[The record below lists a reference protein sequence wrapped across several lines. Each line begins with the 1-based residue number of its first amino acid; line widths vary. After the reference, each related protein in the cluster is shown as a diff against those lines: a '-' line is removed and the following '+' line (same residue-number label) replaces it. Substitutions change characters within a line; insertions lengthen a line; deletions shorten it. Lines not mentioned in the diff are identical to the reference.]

1 MENERFQP
9 VGCDSPVAAQP
20 SVQAVQRKTL
30 HIPYFSAA
38 VLAVIVLGC
47 LFCDLFI
54 PCDPAYMDLYHANQA
69 PCAAYWF
76 GTDAMGRDIFSM
88 IWYGGRLSLLIGMLS
103 SLLSTAIAVCYGT
116 ASALSPAWLD
126 GLMTRLLEIFLS
138 IPNLLLMILI
148 QAALGKASVLRI
160 SLVLGVASW
169 MSIAK
174 VVRSEVLRLRESG
187 FIVAARCMGAGF
199 AHNLWKHFLPNLFPT
214 IMFMIVMNVRG
225 AILSE
230 STLSFLGIG
239 LPLEIITWG
248 SMLSLSE
255 RSLLSG
261 AWWTV
266 LIPGLFLI
274 VTLLS
279 LTRCASR

>member
-1 MENERFQP
+1 MEDERFRL
-9 VGCDSPVAAQP
+9 VGCATPVPAP
-20 SVQAVQRKTL
+20 VQTARGKARGL
-30 HIPYFSAA
+30 RIPYFPAA

-47 LFCDLFI
+47 LLCDLFI
-54 PCDPAYMDLYHANQA
+54 PYDPAYMDLYHANQP

-88 IWYGGRLSLLIGMLS
+88 VWYGGRLSLLIGVLS
-103 SLLSTAIAVCYGT
+103 TLLSTAIAVCCGT

-126 GLMTRLLEIFLS
+126 GLLTRMLEIFLS

-148 QAALGKASVLRI
+148 QAALGRASVLSI
-160 SLVLGVASW
+160 SLVIGCTGW

-174 VVRSEVLRLRESG
+174 VVRAEVLRLRESG
-187 FIVAARCMGAGF
+187 YIVAARCMGAGF
-199 AHNLWKHFLPNLFPT
+199 VHNLWKHFLPNLFPA
-214 IMFMIVMNVRG
+214 IMFMVVMNVRS

-248 SMLSLSE
+248 SMLALSE

>member
-1 MENERFQP
+1 MEDKRFRL
-9 VGCDSPVAAQP
+9 VGCESPVPA
-20 SVQAVQRKTL
+20 KTPV
-30 HIPYFSAA
+30 HPARGKVRQIPYFPAA
-38 VLAVIVLGC
+38 VLAVVVLGC
-47 LFCDLFI
+47 LLCDLFI
-54 PCDPAYMDLYHANQA
+54 PYDPAYMDLYHANQL

-88 IWYGGRLSLLIGMLS
+88 IWYGGRLSLLIGVLS
-103 SLLSTAIAVCYGT
+103 TLLSTAIAVFYGT

-126 GLMTRLLEIFLS
+126 GLLTRLLEIFLS
-138 IPNLLLMILI
+138 IPGLLLMILI
-148 QAALGKASVLRI
+148 QAALGKANVFSI
-160 SLVLGVASW
+160 SLVIGCTGW

-174 VVRSEVLRLRESG
+174 VVRAEVLRLRESG
-187 FIVAARCMGAGF
+187 YVVAARCMGGSF
-199 AHNLWKHFLPNLFPT
+199 VHNLWKHFLPNLFPA
-214 IMFMIVMNVRG
+214 IMFMVVMNVRS

-266 LIPGLFLI
+266 LIPGFFLI